1 MLVTAENKMQAAT
14 EITQSY
20 DGELVQTL
28 RFPFGDASGFD
39 RLLENLDYTRGFLTA
54 LGAPA
59 TNEGGLVGWVDV
71 PTGTIQDFLDRFWV
85 MTQTSIHP
93 PTVRNYIHEQ
103 SRLGELIR
111 WRVLVHGQA
120 HPTDALGREDLG
132 IVDVGPTGLI
142 SRSRLKS
149 DPTSLGVITDPGDE
163 LYGLSDEDITD
174 AEERATLR
182 GFPTRGKA
190 YRSKRSPEEGLLILY
205 PISGNSAPTSARA
218 ANRIALFADGAD
230 RCTVLGYAVS
240 FPFSNS
246 PATVTYIQGPESRR
260 W

>member
-1 MLVTAENKMQAAT
+1 VTAENKMQAAQ

-28 RFPFGDASGFD
+28 RFPFGSVDCLD
-39 RLLENLDYTRGFLTA
+39 RLRENLDYIRGFLGG

-59 TNEGGLVGWVDV
+59 TNEDGLFGWVDV
-71 PTGTIQDFLDRFWV
+71 PTGAIQDFLDRFWV

-103 SRLGELIR
+103 SRLGELVR
-111 WRVLVHGQA
+111 WRVLVHCQA
-120 HPTDALGREDLG
+120 RPTEALGREDLG
-132 IVDVGPTGLI
+132 IVDVGAIGLI

-163 LYGLSDEDITD
+163 LYGLSDEDIGD
-174 AEERATLR
+174 AEVQAALR
-182 GFPTRGKA
+182 KFPTRGKA
-190 YRSKRSPEEGLLILY
+190 YRSKRCRKEGLLILY

-218 ANRIALFADGAD
+218 ANRTPLFAQGAE

-246 PATVTYIQGPESRR
+246 PATVTYVQGPESRR
-260 W
+260 R